1 MTQAG
6 YPGVYIEEF
15 TPGSP
20 IAGISTST
28 VAFLGTAKRGPS
40 NRPTRINSWDAF
52 KAEFGDFLAERPAGY
67 LAPAVYGF
75 FLNGGQDCFILRA
88 STAGYSSLE
97 LQGQG
102 AKSEP
107 VLDIEAVEEGVGGD
121 AIEVEV
127 RHSSLLADVLAGA
140 GPDLAVHHVARKV
153 SAVGLPVVAA
163 DRATIPVVNNAG
175 FLVGEQVWLDDSE
188 DPHVAPRHESTVAGT
203 PDNDKV
209 VLADPVLGAATYANG
224 TLRSVDLPPGRRDLL
239 VELPD
244 DVRLDR
250 ALPRGATVTISK
262 GPANPDYR
270 TVESTTT
277 HSGWGSIT
285 LDRGLSRKFVTTG
298 APPRVASLEFDLI
311 VRKGGLPVT
320 YDHLSMN
327 PEHPNYSESAVTSN
341 LITVREHVP
350 PPEAPADD
358 PRPKQVQVWTRLI
371 DGKDDDRPVA
381 WSDLTNDPTDE
392 LTRLD
397 PYGEIDI
404 VCIPGATSRE
414 AQAALVTYCEQKKDR
429 VAILDSA
436 PIPRGD
442 STNNEVIAQANGV
455 HGENLGF
462 GALYYPW
469 IRARNPLTRRL
480 ELWPPSGHV
489 AGVYARTD
497 ATDGVHTAPANATLN
512 GALGLER
519 LLSNAQQAPLNGAG
533 VNVLRV
539 FPGQA
544 TPLVWGART
553 TADSKRNANWQYV
566 NIRRLFIYLEKSI
579 EESIQWAVF
588 QPNNLALWQE
598 LRRTIGDFL
607 TKAWR
612 DGALFGA
619 TARDAF
625 YVRID
630 EVLNPESE
638 RALGRLVIEI
648 GVKPTYPAE
657 FIVIRI
663 GIWQGGS
670 EISESQ

>member
-28 VAFLGTAKRGPS
+28 VAFLGTAKSGPS

-52 KAEFGDFLAERPAGY
+52 QSQFGDFLAERPAGY

-88 STAGYSSLE
+88 STAKYSSRE

-102 AKSEP
+102 ASPAP
-107 VLDIEAVEEGVGGD
+107 VLDVVAVEEGVGGD
-121 AIEVEV
+121 AIEVEI
-127 RHSSLLADVLAGA
+127 RHSSLLADVLGPGA
-140 GPDLAVHHVARKV
+140 ANPTLAVHHAP
-153 SAVGLPVVAA
+153 AAQLNADLPVGAGT
-163 DRATIPVVNNAG
+163 DRRTIMVDNRK
-175 FLVGEQVWLDDSE
+175 FLVGE
-188 DPHVAPRHESTVAGT
+188 TVLLEAGAKSQPGVVQAKT
-203 PDNDKV
+203 GNDRV
-209 VLADPVLGAATYANG
+209 VLVDPVPGVDTYNG
-224 TLRSVDLPPGRRDLL
+224 GKLRSADLQSGQREVL
-239 VELPD
+239 VQLPD
-244 DVRLDR
+244 GVRLDL
-250 ALPRGATVTISK
+250 ALPRGSTVTISK
-262 GPANPDYR
+262 GPGNPDFR

-298 APPRVASLEFDLI
+298 APPRVASLEFDLV
-311 VRKGGLPVT
+311 VRKGGLPTT
-320 YDHLSMN
+320 YGQLSMN
-327 PEHPNYSESAVTSN
+327 PEHPNYWGSAVTSD
-341 LITVREHVP
+341 LITLREHIP
-350 PPEAPADD
+350 PPAAPTDD
-358 PRPKQVQVWTRLI
+358 PRPAILAPTTLI
-371 DGKDDDRPVA
+371 GGEDDVRTVA
-381 WSDLTNDPTDE
+381 WSDLESNPNGK
-392 LTRLD
+392 LALLD

-404 VCIPGATSRE
+404 VCIPGATSAD
-414 AQAALVTYCEQKKDR
+414 AQQALVAYCERRKDR

-436 PIPRGD
+436 RGASPTD
-442 STNNEVIAQANGV
+442 EITAQAAGL
-455 HGENLGF
+455 GGAQRGF

-469 IRARNPLTRRL
+469 IRARNPLSRRL

-497 ATDGVHTAPANATLN
+497 ATEGVHTAPANANLR
-512 GALGLER
+512 GALDLER
-519 LLSNAQQAPLNGAG
+519 LLSNEQQDPLNRAG
-533 VNVLRV
+533 INVLRI
-539 FPGQA
+539 FPGRA
-544 TPLVWGART
+544 EPVVWGART
-553 TADSKRNANWQYV
+553 TATQERNWQYI

-588 QPNNLALWQE
+588 QPNNLSLWQE

-630 EVLNPESE
+630 EVLNPENE

-648 GVKPTYPAE
+648 GLKPTYPAE